1 MNYFPGG
8 MFGGMYG
15 QAPMTSS
22 GGWNTAN
29 GGGYAGMPSQSAM
42 NSDAM
47 MRQNFMR
54 SGAAR
59 FGGRGG
65 MFGSFQNGPQD
76 GGFDTGTQYSGGRN
90 YQQAQADRYG
100 GQGGGQA
107 YYGGSPTYDETTG
120 QRDFS
125 TWSKPGRLPAWAQQG
140 GERFVNDN
148 HFFGSSP
155 KMSTGYTV
163 NEPMPQTGGSF
174 NPMVGSQFDQGFMVR
189 NNGATFNG
197 PQMSQP
203 YQATQQQAPMQQARP
218 QQSFEDFASTLSGS
232 GMTSGQMNDLY
243 QAQIA
248 KASAPT
254 NFWQNVGPGGT
265 QNPFPQSP
273 QPFPQNWGQQR
284 FNFDPRSLAG
294 QQVTGDLGWYYGRD
308 AIGRTINAQGDA
320 VTGFSRPADG
330 FQRTRP
336 WFGGM

>member
-1 MNYFPGG
+1 MNYAPGG

-15 QAPMTSS
+15 QMPMTSA

-29 GGGYAGMPSQSAM
+29 AGGYAGMPGQSAM

-54 SGAAR
+54 SGMAR

-65 MFGSFQNGPQD
+65 MFGSFQNGPQ
-76 GGFDTGTQYSGGRN
+76 
-90 YQQAQADRYG
+90 
-100 GQGGGQA
+100 GGG
-107 YYGGSPTYDETTG
+107 GSYRYAIEPELGNMT
-120 QRDFS
+120 
-125 TWSKPGRLPAWAQQG
+125 KPMMMQG
-140 GERFVNDN
+140 
-148 HFFGSSP
+148 P
-155 KMSTGYTV
+155 QMSTGYSV

-174 NPMVGSQFDQGFMVR
+174 NPMVGSQMS
-189 NNGATFNG
+189 
-197 PQMSQP
+197 QMSQP
-203 YQATQQQAPMQQARP
+203 YQATQQQAPVQQARP

-243 QAQIA
+243 QKQLA
-248 KASAPT
+248 KASAPAPT

-320 VTGFSRPADG
+320 VPTFRSPADG

>member
-1 MNYFPGG
+1 MNYAPGG

-15 QAPMTSS
+15 QMPMTSA

-29 GGGYAGMPSQSAM
+29 QGGYGGMPSQSAM
-42 NSDAM
+42 NSDEM

-54 SGAAR
+54 SGMAR
-59 FGGRGG
+59 FGGRG
-65 MFGSFQNGPQD
+65 MFGGFQGGPQ
-76 GGFDTGTQYSGGRN
+76 GGPQ
-90 YQQAQADRYG
+90 
-100 GQGGGQA
+100 
-107 YYGGSPTYDETTG
+107 
-120 QRDFS
+120 
-125 TWSKPGRLPAWAQQG
+125 
-140 GERFVNDN
+140 
-148 HFFGSSP
+148 
-155 KMSTGYTV
+155 MSTGYTV
-163 NEPMPQTGGSF
+163 NEQAP
-174 NPMVGSQFDQGFMVR
+174 QGFMWQQ
-189 NNGATFNG
+189 GATPGNPVYG
-197 PQMSQP
+197 MNPQMSQP
-203 YQATQQQAPMQQARP
+203 YQSNMNKPMMMQGPQMSQPFQSTQQQAPVQQARP

-243 QAQIA
+243 QKQIA

-308 AIGRTINAQGDA
+308 AIGRQINAQGDA
-320 VTGFSRPADG
+320 VPTFRSPADG